1 VFESVSGGGSVRGG
15 GRQRVLR
22 IYYSSSVMAGAVAR
36 LVTVL
41 LILKEAGVSRI
52 ARW

>member
-1 VFESVSGGGSVRGG
+1 VFQGEGLCGEVG